1 MNTFTSALWT
11 ETLKVRRS
19 KVPLVTAIGFS
30 IAPLV
35 GGLFM
40 IILKDPDAAKSMGL
54 ISAKAQLAMGSAD
67 WATFFNFLGQAVAVG
82 GAIMF
87 AVITTWVF
95 GREFSDRTVK
105 ELLALPTSREMIVA
119 SKFIVIAVW
128 TFVLT
133 LLAFGIGLAVGKL
146 VVIPGWS
153 LELLRSSTVDILGA
167 GVLTILL
174 LPFVAFAASIGRGFM
189 PAFGWTIFTVAI
201 SQIAVVMGWGG
212 WFPWSVPALFS
223 GAVGAR
229 SEYLGA
235 YSYII
240 VLVASIISLIATFYW
255 WRNADQTK

>member
-1 MNTFTSALWT
+1 
-11 ETLKVRRS
+11 
-19 KVPLVTAIGFS
+19 
-30 IAPLV
+30 
-35 GGLFM
+35 
-40 IILKDPDAAKSMGL
+40 
-54 ISAKAQLAMGSAD
+54 
-67 WATFFNFLGQAVAVG
+67 
-82 GAIMF
+82 MF
-87 AVITTWVF
+87 AVVTTWVF